1 MSDLAA
7 GIGLAF
13 APQWNEETDP
23 VNLDKRFLGIDT
35 DDRITE
41 RELLDMQY
49 AQWADTA
56 LGRAI
61 IDDLKLRIFYRPGFN
76 AELGL
81 LNGIAAGFERTGQEN
96 FLKYILASIE
106 RGRAARAKRQSK

>member
-35 DDRITE
+35 EDRITE

-61 IDDLKLRIFYRPGFN
+61 IEDLKMRIFYRPGFN
-76 AELGL
+76 AEMGL

-106 RGRAARAKRQSK
+106 RGRAARAKRQGK